1 MFGMMKNSLFG
12 NTEETEYKLLS
23 SEIKDGVSFE
33 VRRYDGA
40 KYAVVSSEGRTFDQV
55 TGELVRKLLMYIGGS
70 NEQAVA
76 MGTAAPII
84 VTVYPRNDGVLSRR
98 LVVAIRIPTSYQ
110 QEAPTPSDTAITVE
124 DRPGMTVYALRQFGG
139 FAAESEYRA
148 EALRLTR
155 TLGETAPFQRKQYFC
170 CSYDPPLKPYGRRN
184 EVWFL
189 QEEP

>member
-76 MGTAAPII
+76 IGTAAPII

-110 QEAPTPSDTAITVE
+110 QEPPTPSDAAITVE

-139 FAAESEYRA
+139 FAAESEYRV